1 MVCGTERTSQG
12 HSREGHS
19 RKVDWHHT
27 QELLRWVVE
36 AAEAL
41 LVQYV
46 QWGCGMYLL
55 AVVCSNE
62 ALARPKLSRV

>member
-1 MVCGTERTSQG
+1 M
-12 HSREGHS
+12 
-19 RKVDWHHT
+19 DWHHT

-62 ALARPKLSRV
+62 ALARPKLSRF